1 MSKII
6 ALIDCNN
13 FYVSCERVF
22 NPNLNHRPVIVLSNN
37 DGCCVSRSN
46 EAKKIGIPMGA
57 PHFALKDLIKQHN
70 VKVFSSNYELYGDM
84 SKRVLEVIKTFTDNI
99 ELYSID
105 EVFIGFD
112 TDIHQALELAEKIR
126 TKILKWTGIPTSIG
140 MAKTKTIAKVASEYA
155 KKKTQS
161 NLFSLFEQPDIIFD
175 AALNWLEV
183 GEVWGVGRQLTKKL
197 EKIGINNAY
206 QLAQLNEQTAKK
218 IGSVTLMR
226 TVAELN
232 QIKCLDLE
240 KVAKMK
246 KMIASTRSFGER
258 VYSINELEAAIVNH
272 IIRACQKL
280 REEQAVAKTMSLFAR
295 TSYFG
300 KINYYGAKQEITL
313 GAASNYPADFISR
326 AVPLV
331 QKIFKKN
338 TPFYKAGVCMKNICP
353 QNCLQQPL
361 YENKYLA
368 SFDKK
373 QKIIQ
378 AVDLLN
384 QKFGNNTVNF
394 SQHYSKKIWQMK
406 RQLLSAC
413 YTTKYADFLKV
424 SL

>member
-22 NPNLNHRPVIVLSNN
+22 NPNLNHQPVIVLSNN

-57 PHFALKDLIKQHN
+57 PYFELKDLIQRYN

-84 SKRVLEVIKTFTDNI
+84 SKRVLEVIKTFTDNV
-99 ELYSID
+99 EFYSID

-112 TDIHQALELAEKIR
+112 TAIHPPIELAEEIR
-126 TKILKWTGIPTSIG
+126 SKILKWTGIPTSIG
-140 MAKTKTIAKVASEYA
+140 MAKTKTLAKAASEYA

-161 NLFSLFEQPDIIFD
+161 NIFSLLEQPDIIFD
-175 AALNWLEV
+175 AVLNWLEV

-197 EKIGINNAY
+197 QKIGINNAY

-240 KVAKMK
+240 KVTKMK
-246 KMIASTRSFGER
+246 KMIAATRSFAER
-258 VYSINELEAAIVNH
+258 VYSVNELEAAIVNH
-272 IIRACQKL
+272 IVRACQKL
-280 REEQAVAKTMSLFAR
+280 REEQAVAKKMSIFAR

-300 KINYYGAKQEITL
+300 KIKYYSANQEITL
-313 GAASNYPADFISR
+313 ETASNYPADFITR
-326 AVPLV
+326 AIPLV

-338 TPFYKAGVCMKNICP
+338 TPFYKAGVCMQDIYP
-353 QNCLQQPL
+353 QDNLQQPL
-361 YENKYLA
+361 YQNNYIA

-373 QKIIQ
+373 QKIIR

-384 QKFGNNTVNF
+384 HKFGDNTVSF
-394 SQHYSKKIWQMK
+394 SRHFPKNIWQMK
-406 RQLLSAC
+406 RQLLSER
-413 YTTKYADFLKV
+413 YTTQYTDFLKV
-424 SL
+424 Y

>member
-57 PHFALKDLIKQHN
+57 PHFELKDLIKRYN

-84 SKRVLEVIKTFTDNI
+84 SKRVLEVIKTFTDNV
-99 ELYSID
+99 ELYSVD

-112 TDIHQALELAEKIR
+112 TAIHPPLELAEKIR
-126 TKILKWTGIPTSIG
+126 SKILKWTGIPTSIG
-140 MAKTKTIAKVASEYA
+140 MAKTKTLAKAASEYA
-155 KKKTQS
+155 KKKTQ
-161 NLFSLFEQPDIIFD
+161 NNIFSLFEQPDIMFD
-175 AALNWLEV
+175 AVLNWLEV

-197 EKIGINNAY
+197 QKIGINNAY

-226 TVAELN
+226 IVAELN
-232 QIKCLDLE
+232 QIKCFNLE

-246 KMIASTRSFGER
+246 KMIVATRSFGER

-272 IIRACQKL
+272 IVRACQKL
-280 REEQAVAKTMSLFAR
+280 RAEQAVAKKMSLFAR

-300 KINYYGAKQEITL
+300 KIEYYGAKQEITL
-313 GAASNYPADFISR
+313 EAASNYPADFIAR

-331 QKIFKKN
+331 QKIYKKN
-338 TPFYKAGVCMKNICP
+338 TPFYKAGVCMKDICP
-353 QNCLQQPL
+353 KNSLQQPL
-361 YENKYLA
+361 CENNYLTD
-368 SFDKK
+368 FDKK
-373 QKIIQ
+373 QQIIQ

-384 QKFGNNTVNF
+384 QKFGNNTVSF
-394 SQHYSKKIWQMK
+394 SKHHSKKIWQMK
-406 RQLLSAC
+406 RQLLSEC
-413 YTTKYADFLKV
+413 YTTKYKDFLKV
-424 SL
+424 Y